1 MALSAAQ
8 QQDIVFYLGWSG
20 KSIIVGS
27 TNYNSQVADRL
38 KNLTPELE
46 VNVISLVDQLKAIDE
61 KLGKASCRL
70 AAKRVD
76 EIELNPDEIY
86 WLRKERMRLAKLLGQ
101 LLDIPLVSTGG
112 VNVSV
117 CI

>member
-1 MALSAAQ
+1 MALSAATQ
-8 QQDIVFYLGWSG
+8 QTIVMYLGWSG
-20 KSIIVGS
+20 KSIIEGS

-46 VNVISLVDQLKAIDE
+46 ANVIGLTEKITAIDQ
-61 KLGKASCRL
+61 KLEGAACRL

-86 WLRKERMRLAKLLGQ
+86 WLRKERSRLIRLLSQ
-101 LLDIPLVSTGG
+101 LLDIPMMNGNG

-117 CI
+117 CV